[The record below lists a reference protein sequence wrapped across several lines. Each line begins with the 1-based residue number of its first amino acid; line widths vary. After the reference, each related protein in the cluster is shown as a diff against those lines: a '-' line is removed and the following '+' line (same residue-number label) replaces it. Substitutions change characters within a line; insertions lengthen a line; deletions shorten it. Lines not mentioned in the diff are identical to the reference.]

1 MRNVIES
8 SKGKEPAATP
18 GRSPAPFQ
26 GAHSLKT
33 IRNNGNTLTE
43 KSFASC

>member
-1 MRNVIES
+1 MSNVIES
-8 SKGKEPAATP
+8 SKGKEPAATQ

-33 IRNNGNTLTE
+33 IHLFHLSSIIKDE
-43 KSFASC
+43 DE